1 MSVIYQ
7 RARPLHW
14 DEVVGQEHVRGVLE
28 GSLAKGKIG
37 HAYLFSG
44 PRGVGKTTTARL
56 IAMTANCQ
64 SEGVPKPCGV
74 CASCKQV
81 IAGSHPD
88 VFEIDAASNNSVD
101 DVREL
106 REKVGLSSMYGGK
119 KVYILDEAHM
129 MTKSAFNA
137 LLKTLEEPPEHVVFI
152 LATTEPERI
161 LPTILSRCQHY
172 RFRRLSE
179 REIAGKL
186 ERILKEEGTEFEP
199 DALLLIGRLADG
211 AMRDGESLL
220 ERMLAGGEAVTLH
233 AVENALGLPP
243 AQRMRTLATGLLE
256 RDPEPILRAA
266 GDLYREGFA
275 ARSVVDGVKTAL
287 RQRLHDS
294 LGLGEDKAARSS
306 ESASSGDLLRLL
318 AALDEQDSRFVRSSD
333 SLALEMAL
341 THAMLALDSGKTAD
355 IRGQTSAGG
364 TRVAD
369 PEMLSRLSRLERE
382 IAELKRSGG
391 GLERPSAEIPEF
403 NPNRGGR
410 PPTPSSATS
419 RAPASM
425 PPRAEPLEP
434 QASSSAAPKG
444 NWNDVLRM
452 ADAKT
457 RAFLKPARAEVQ
469 GGHLTVFY
477 DDKAKFHAKQ
487 ISDKFDDLVA
497 LVGRAMG
504 PLSLTLT
511 TSEGPPKKKFLTQSE
526 SGGDRGG
533 EPAKEPTGREVFPVA
548 RAQPE
553 STPQELG
560 VPEAQPSSLTPVQA
574 LRDPLPQSPPPR
586 ATSNARAFFEDAS
599 RAELSP
605 LGVEIPPEAP
615 PAPES
620 TQEILSEFSP
630 DPDLSEMPP
639 LSSYDALNFDP
650 INDVP
655 LESAPSFEA
664 PPVSSWDEVGES
676 PARSS
681 ASRAPHTSQPRSSG
695 SGATSSVSVQQHPL
709 YDEVQKLFPRS
720 QVRAKGKVKPKGV
733 PRAEEDPEDE
743 SVKSEM

>member
-1 MSVIYQ
+1 MSAIYQ
-7 RARPLHW
+7 KARPLHW

-28 GSLAKGKIG
+28 GALAKGKIG
-37 HAYLFSG
+37 HAYLLSG
-44 PRGVGKTTTARL
+44 PRGVGKTTIARL

-81 IAGSHPD
+81 VNGSHPD

-106 REKVGLSSMYGGK
+106 RERVGLSSMYGGK

-186 ERILKEEGTEFEP
+186 ERILKEEGLEFES

-220 ERMLAGGEAVTLH
+220 ERMLAGGEAVTLR
-233 AVENALGLPP
+233 AVEDALGLPP

-256 RDPEPILRAA
+256 RDPEPVLRAA
-266 GDLYREGFA
+266 GELYREGFA

-287 RQRLHDS
+287 RQRLHDA
-294 LGLGEDKAARSS
+294 LGLTEVKAKDSV

-318 AALDEQDSRFVRSSD
+318 AVLDEQDSRFVRSSD

-341 THAMLALDSGKTAD
+341 THAMMALDTPQS
-355 IRGQTSAGG
+355 SAV
-364 TRVAD
+364 RRPPSFEESRAAD

-382 IAELKRSGG
+382 LSELRRGGMSATPANRGEDVSDSGVP
-391 GLERPSAEIPEF
+391 ESSPNRPSSP
-403 NPNRGGR
+403 RV
-410 PPTPSSATS
+410 PSSAVAS
-419 RAPASM
+419 APSPEPRAPSVAS
-425 PPRAEPLEP
+425 
-434 QASSSAAPKG
+434 KG
-444 NWNDVLRM
+444 TWNDVLRL

-457 RAFLKPARAEVQ
+457 RAFLKPARAEFQ
-469 GGHLTVFY
+469 DGHLMVFY

-497 LVGRAMG
+497 LAGRAMG
-504 PLSLTLT
+504 PLSVELITSEGRKKKLLARAEGVSEGESNAVPSPRAEPATPQTQTPSSLPEISEQGAPANSDSRAETAQTLT
-511 TSEGPPKKKFLTQSE
+511 TL
-526 SGGDRGG
+526 
-533 EPAKEPTGREVFPVA
+533 
-548 RAQPE
+548 
-553 STPQELG
+553 
-560 VPEAQPSSLTPVQA
+560 
-574 LRDPLPQSPPPR
+574 SPPPAR
-586 ATSNARAFFEDAS
+586 ATSNARAFFEETTRVEAAS
-599 RAELSP
+599 PSVMPTPVA
-605 LGVEIPPEAP
+605 VAV
-615 PAPES
+615 
-620 TQEILSEFSP
+620 P
-630 DPDLSEMPP
+630 DPQIPWQAIPENPALLEPNELPP
-639 LSSYDALNFDP
+639 LPAYESA
-650 INDVP
+650 P
-655 LESAPSFEA
+655 LESAPIFEA
-664 PPVSSWDEVGES
+664 PPVSSWDDVGGAAAS
-676 PARSS
+676 RTRGSS
-681 ASRAPHTSQPRSSG
+681 APPNRSSG
-695 SGATSSVSVQQHPL
+695 SKASLSVSVQQHPL

-720 QVRAKGKVKPKGV
+720 QVRAKGKVKPKAV
-733 PRAEEDPEDE
+733 PRADEDAEDE
-743 SVKSEM
+743 IPLSEA